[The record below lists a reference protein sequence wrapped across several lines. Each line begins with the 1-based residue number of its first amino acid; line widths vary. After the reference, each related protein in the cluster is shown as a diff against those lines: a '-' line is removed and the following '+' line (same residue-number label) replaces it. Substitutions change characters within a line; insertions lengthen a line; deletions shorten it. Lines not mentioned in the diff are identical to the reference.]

1 MMENFDEIKRSKKII
16 LPSSCLG
23 EDGSSSLKATG
34 CLSHGV
40 ARNSLRDA
48 SALKQKDTL
57 PPVIMIL
64 EFLVC
69 EFVLSRRDQ

>member
-1 MMENFDEIKRSKKII
+1 MMENVDEIKRSKKII

-48 SALKQKDTL
+48 SALKQKDT
-57 PPVIMIL
+57 
-64 EFLVC
+64 
-69 EFVLSRRDQ
+69 